1 MAAIQVIVLIGF
13 AFPPGSIQHRLYSG
27 PVGGGCGA
35 ADDCP
40 AATVSHDVTAIGE
53 GLLNSAS
60 MADLHRIPIRADGV
74 ACTRVHAPSRATER
88 CGRSFGRAAGAIT
101 SSLIAAIAVAV
112 AAPTAIAI
120 TPAVPTTTSSSIPI
134 PTSTPA
140 TISIASTIAVATTIT
155 IAILRRG
162 VSTLHDQSCS
172 ADSDPRGPNDAG
184 QRGPANPDHELSSR
198 YHLEISLLPSNHSTC
213 PVIKRMYSRLRFSSS
228 FLVRRA

>member
-1 MAAIQVIVLIGF
+1 MAAIQVIVLSGF
-13 AFPPGSIQHRLYSG
+13 AFPAGSIQHRLYSG

-53 GLLNSAS
+53 ALLNSAS

-101 SSLIAAIAVAV
+101 SSLIAAIAA

-120 TPAVPTTTSSSIPI
+120 TPAVPITTSSSIPI

-198 YHLEISLLPSNHSTC
+198 YHLEISLPPSNHSTC
-213 PVIKRMYSRLRFSSS
+213 LVIKRMYSRLSFSSS